1 MGEVDLHLHTTASD
15 GRLTPQ
21 ELVKLAAD
29 RGLKVIAIT
38 DHDTT
43 DGVRPAQAAAA
54 RFADLRVIPG
64 VELSVDIAEAEVH
77 LLGYWVDLDNR
88 EFQQLLAWSRDGRV
102 NRARRILE
110 KLAELGMPVEWERVR
125 ELAGDGAV
133 GRPHIAQAMVA
144 KGYVS
149 DIREAFELYLGRG
162 RPAYVER
169 ERLTPEQGIRS
180 VLAVGGLPVLAHPA
194 EIEGLEGLLPGWVGA
209 GLAGIEVYYAG
220 YTPEVVGR
228 LLGLADHYGLI
239 PTGGTDYHGFGTPH
253 EVLPGSV
260 DVPWEV
266 VDRLVKRRFRLAS

>member
-21 ELVKLAAD
+21 ELVKLAAG
-29 RGLKVIAIT
+29 RGLRVIAIT

-54 RFADLRVIPG
+54 RFADLRLIPG

-77 LLGYWVDLDNR
+77 LLGYWVDLENR

-110 KLAELGMPVEWERVR
+110 RLAELGLPVEWERVR

-133 GRPHIAQAMVA
+133 GRPHVAQAMVE
-144 KGYVS
+144 KGYVA

-194 EIEGLEGLLPGWVGA
+194 DIAGLEDRLPGWVAA
-209 GLAGIEVYYAG
+209 GLVGLEVYYAG
-220 YTPEVVGR
+220 YTPEVVAR
-228 LLGLADHYGLI
+228 LRELADRYGLVA
-239 PTGGTDYHGFGTPH
+239 TGGSDYHGFGTAD
-253 EVLPGSV
+253 EALPGSV
-260 DVPWEV
+260 EVPREV
-266 VDRLVKRRFRLAS
+266 VDQLIKRRFRLAS

>member
-1 MGEVDLHLHTTASD
+1 MGEVDLHLHTNASD

-21 ELVKLAAD
+21 ELVRLAVG

-54 RFADLRVIPG
+54 KSADLRVIPG

-77 LLGYWVDLDNR
+77 LLGYWVDLENR
-88 EFQQLLAWSRDGRV
+88 EFQRLLAWSRDGRV
-102 NRARRILE
+102 NRARQILDR
-110 KLAELGMPVEWERVR
+110 LAELGMPVDWERVR
-125 ELAGDGAV
+125 ELAGGGAI
-133 GRPHIAQAMVA
+133 GRPHIAQAMVE
-144 KGYVS
+144 KGYVA
-149 DIREAFELYLGRG
+149 DIRQAFELYLGRG

-169 ERLTPEQGIRS
+169 ERLSPEQGIRS

-194 EIEGLEGLLPGWVGA
+194 EIAGLEELLPGWVAA

-220 YTPEVVGR
+220 YTPDVVAR
-228 LLGLADHYGLI
+228 LLGLADRYGLV
-239 PTGGTDYHGFGTPH
+239 PTGGSDYHGFGTPD
-253 EVLPGSV
+253 EALPGTV
-260 DVPWEV
+260 DVPREV

>member
-15 GRLTPQ
+15 GRLTPP
-21 ELVKLAAD
+21 ELVRLAAG

-110 KLAELGMPVEWERVR
+110 KLAELGLPVDWERVR

-133 GRPHIAQAMVA
+133 GRPHIAQAMVE

-180 VLAVGGLPVLAHPA
+180 VLAVGGVPVLAHPA
-194 EIEGLEGLLPGWVGA
+194 EIEGLEGHLPGWVGA

-228 LLGLADHYGLI
+228 LLGLAEQYGLI
-239 PTGGTDYHGFGTPH
+239 PTGGTDYHGFGSPD
-253 EVLPGSV
+253 EALPGSV

>member
-29 RGLKVIAIT
+29 RGLRVIAIT

-54 RFADLRVIPG
+54 RFADLRLIPG
-64 VELSVDIAEAEVH
+64 VEMSVDIAEAEVH

-110 KLAELGMPVEWERVR
+110 KLAELGLPVEWERVR

-133 GRPHIAQAMVA
+133 GRPHIAQAMVER
-144 KGYVS
+144 GYVA
-149 DIREAFELYLGRG
+149 DIREAFDRYLGRG

-194 EIEGLEGLLPGWVGA
+194 DITGLEELLPGWVAA
-209 GLAGIEVYYAG
+209 GLVGIEVYYAG
-220 YTPEVVGR
+220 YTPEVIAR
-228 LLGLADHYGLI
+228 LQELADRYGLI
-239 PTGGTDYHGFGTPH
+239 ATGGTDYHGFGTPD
-253 EVLPGSV
+253 EALPGAV
-260 DVPWEV
+260 DVPRDV
-266 VDRLVKRRFRLAS
+266 VDRLIKRRFRLAS

>member
-21 ELVKLAAD
+21 ELVRLAAE
-29 RGLKVIAIT
+29 RGLRVIAIT

-43 DGVRPAQAAAA
+43 DGVAPAQAAAA
-54 RFADLRVIPG
+54 RFADLRLIPG
-64 VELSVDIAEAEVH
+64 VEMSVDIAEAEVH

-102 NRARRILE
+102 NRAHRILE
-110 KLAELGMPVEWERVR
+110 KLAELGMPLEWERVR

-133 GRPHIAQAMVA
+133 GRPHIAQAMVE
-144 KGYVS
+144 KGYVA
-149 DIREAFELYLGRG
+149 DIRQAFDLYLGRG

-194 EIEGLEGLLPGWVGA
+194 DIAGLEDLLPGWVAA
-209 GLAGIEVYYAG
+209 GLVGIEVYYAG
-220 YTPEVVGR
+220 YTPEVVAR
-228 LLGLADHYGLI
+228 LLELADKHGLI
-239 PTGGTDYHGFGTPH
+239 PTGGTDYHGFGTPD
-253 EVLPGSV
+253 EALPGSV
-260 DVPWEV
+260 DVPREV
-266 VDRLVKRRFRLAS
+266 VDRLIKRRFRLAS

>member
-21 ELVKLAAD
+21 ELVKLAAE
-29 RGLKVIAIT
+29 RGLRVIAIT

-43 DGVRPAQAAAA
+43 DGVGPAQAAAA
-54 RFADLRVIPG
+54 RFADLRLIPG
-64 VELSVDIAEAEVH
+64 VEMSVDIAEAEVH

-110 KLAELGMPVEWERVR
+110 KLAELGMSVEWERVR

-133 GRPHIAQAMVA
+133 GRPHIAQAMVER
-144 KGYVS
+144 GYVA
-149 DIREAFELYLGRG
+149 DIREAFDRYLGRG

-194 EIEGLEGLLPGWVGA
+194 DI
-209 GLAGIEVYYAG
+209 
-220 YTPEVVGR
+220 
-228 LLGLADHYGLI
+228 
-239 PTGGTDYHGFGTPH
+239 TG
-253 EVLPGSV
+253 
-260 DVPWEV
+260 
-266 VDRLVKRRFRLAS
+266 